1 MGKLPAPT
9 STLVTHGRHP
19 NNCEKNGNLN
29 FSASQLFK
37 HSITREL
44 EIVTLVPQN
53 YAARSN
59 ATPLYASSM
68 ALASPADA
76 APAPAFFFFL
86 LRFFFF
92 DTVSRMA
99 WVSASTDLSELNV
112 EGTNSMPVT

>member
-1 MGKLPAPT
+1 
-9 STLVTHGRHP
+9 
-19 NNCEKNGNLN
+19 
-29 FSASQLFK
+29 
-37 HSITREL
+37 
-44 EIVTLVPQN
+44 
-53 YAARSN
+53 
-59 ATPLYASSM
+59 M
-68 ALASPADA
+68 ALASPAAAA

>member
-1 MGKLPAPT
+1 MTLL
-9 STLVTHGRHP
+9 ST
-19 NNCEKNGNLN
+19 K
-29 FSASQLFK
+29 S
-37 HSITREL
+37 
-44 EIVTLVPQN
+44 
-53 YAARSN
+53 YAARSSDAKIN
-59 ATPLYASSM
+59 SDLYASSM

-99 WVSASTDLSELNV
+99 WVSASTDLSELNA

>member
-1 MGKLPAPT
+1 
-9 STLVTHGRHP
+9 
-19 NNCEKNGNLN
+19 
-29 FSASQLFK
+29 
-37 HSITREL
+37 
-44 EIVTLVPQN
+44 
-53 YAARSN
+53 
-59 ATPLYASSM
+59 M